1 MLSNCLLYILCPEHC
16 DEFSA
21 SGASL
26 QCLCGGTK
34 TYSDTELISSRPG
47 AVEEISLP
55 GLYLVFRAWL
65 LLCPN
70 SLLHTIPSCIS
81 LLLACIQR
89 SFLWQVI

>member
-1 MLSNCLLYILCPEHC
+1 MSFQLVEPL
-16 DEFSA
+16 FSA
-21 SGASL
+21 SVEE
-26 QCLCGGTK
+26 QM

-70 SLLHTIPSCIS
+70 SLLHTIPSRIS

-89 SFLWQVI
+89 SFSWQVI